1 MNEGKNMCKKL
12 FIFGNGFDIMHQK
25 EDQFNTKYS
34 NFRPWLISKCNNFD
48 DDRIYDFSLPR
59 YQTNYR
65 RLKSYDEAEF
75 AEFFVR
81 LIDDTDNIIC
91 EDDEL
96 KKNLNEDIKSVSGS
110 KIKDKADY
118 IVKIVPPVKDL
129 KLEEITR
136 SYELI
141 EKELS
146 KYGLNLK
153 PENIDTEKY
162 KSKLIKKRE
171 IDGNFGT
178 ETKKF
183 ASNENREYSKYVLIF
198 EIARYLNESPLKIKQ
213 ILEKTATYH
222 KIVKLASQYNE
233 TLYDEVMPSVFNHL
247 YDVKEKTETHSK
259 IVPLIKYRKGTDHFV
274 IISTKNLTVE
284 INDPLVRNFSA
295 KSFHTDRYC
304 FDSEPERKLF
314 MDLIESDFVKEG
326 CFTGMFTGS
335 ENGLSVQ

>member
-81 LIDDTDNIIC
+81 LIDDT
-91 EDDEL
+91 
-96 KKNLNEDIKSVSGS
+96 
-110 KIKDKADY
+110 
-118 IVKIVPPVKDL
+118 
-129 KLEEITR
+129 
-136 SYELI
+136 
-141 EKELS
+141 
-146 KYGLNLK
+146 
-153 PENIDTEKY
+153 EKY

-183 ASNENREYSKYVLIF
+183 ASNENIEYSKYVLIF

-304 FDSEPERKLF
+304 FDSEPEKKLF